1 MTNKVGMKEL
11 VNQMVEQYG
20 YTKDDS
26 EAVLNDLIGMIARH
40 VKNGKAVELGGIG
53 KFAAV
58 EERDANDRVTYR
70 PVYTPGKALRAAGE
84 SRTRLAA
91 ARERK
96 YQKWAVKMICQ
107 MSPADAH
114 EILNGIA
121 PFTPDT
127 ETGLATLDTLSSYYG
142 LTRQYIYGILTR
154 FEMTHEKH
162 PHMVRY
168 IHREGVRSANG
179 YDTRV
184 ALALALLMCFGR
196 KSVLN
201 SRAKAIYDAV
211 KAHELGRRAMEKA
224 AKLDRVPRRRRCRKE
239 KNSAGT
245 AVVMTVSPEA
255 AFEAATAAGE

>member
-1 MTNKVGMKEL
+1 MANKVGMKEL

-26 EAVLNDLIGMIARH
+26 EAVLNDLIGMIAKH
-40 VKNGKAVELGGIG
+40 VKNGNVVELGGVG
-53 KFAAV
+53 SFAAV

-70 PVYTPGKALRAAGE
+70 PVYTPSKAMREIAS
-84 SRTRLAA
+84 SRTRLAT

-142 LTRQYIYGILTR
+142 LTRQYIYGILYR
-154 FEMTHEKH
+154 FEMTHSKH
-162 PHMVRY
+162 PYMVRY
-168 IHREGVRSANG
+168 IHNEGAQQNG

-201 SRAKAIYDAV
+201 SRAKAVYDAV
-211 KAHELGRRAMEKA
+211 RAHELGQRAMEKA
-224 AKLDRVPRRRRCRKE
+224 AKLDRAPSKRRCRKR
-239 KNSAGT
+239 KNSAGA
-245 AVVMTVSPEA
+245 AVVMTVAPDA
-255 AFEAATAAGE
+255 AEAATAAGE